1 MVFERLDRAVAN
13 NQWSFLNS
21 GTSIHH
27 LQTHS
32 SDHKPI
38 VINPEG
44 IIPKQNRSFKF
55 EKMWLSDGGRS
66 QIVKDAWDQSSPEA
80 SMPMVAGKLKKC
92 GDKLLSWSH
101 QSFGN
106 IKRSIDMKLKRINR
120 VELEAAKGKGDA
132 NLIWTLQLELNDLVD
147 KESQM
152 CHQRSRALFLKE
164 GDWNTRYFHS
174 KVSHGFWRN
183 RILGL
188 RNVSNVWC
196 SEDSQIKEIATQ
208 YYKALFSTTH
218 PTELDVVLE
227 AV

>member
-38 VINPEG
+38 VINLEG

-120 VELEAAKGKGDA
+120 VELEAAKGKGVA

-164 GDWNTRYFHS
+164 GD
-174 KVSHGFWRN
+174 
-183 RILGL
+183 
-188 RNVSNVWC
+188 
-196 SEDSQIKEIATQ
+196 
-208 YYKALFSTTH
+208 
-218 PTELDVVLE
+218 
-227 AV
+227 